1 MFSQLLQRLPFALCA
16 ARSCCLGMS
25 ILAPFLSFAGL
36 QAQATCERSRVV
48 ARIIELPLPGSHIQ
62 LLRQIPPHILPR
74 TVSMVTQTNI
84 HKVCCKNCAIKKM
97 FVCIFTRNLFK
108 AATECSQPPLQR
120 YGVFGDHWKL
130 PNPAKDLAK
139 ETLPDISSC
148 NWNQI
153 TGNSMMRPT
162 TLLCSHMAYA

>member
-1 MFSQLLQRLPFALCA
+1 
-16 ARSCCLGMS
+16 
-25 ILAPFLSFAGL
+25 
-36 QAQATCERSRVV
+36 
-48 ARIIELPLPGSHIQ
+48 
-62 LLRQIPPHILPR
+62 
-74 TVSMVTQTNI
+74 MVTQTNI

-162 TLLCSHMAYA
+162 TLLCSHMAYAWRTEKLRNGANIHIPRQQERPAQRANAARAMRTWFLATSLIVFFMFNYFTFSMIAFECQI